1 MIKIDTYILYNS
13 FHFVFSYITYILF
26 FIPEKIYR
34 KNKNIKKNIKY
45 KRYKKMKIKKVISN
59 KNVGK

>member
-26 FIPEKIYR
+26 FIPEKIYK
-34 KNKNIKKNIKY
+34 KNKNIKKY

>member
-26 FIPEKIYR
+26 FIPEKIYK
-34 KNKNIKKNIKY
+34 KNKNIKKI
-45 KRYKKMKIKKVISN
+45 
-59 KNVGK
+59 